1 MQEVKKAII
10 PVAGLG
16 TRFLPL
22 TKALSKPLLPLVD
35 KPMVDYIVQEA
46 KESGVERIVFVL
58 AEDKKNILDYF
69 KKNLRLENILLK
81 RNQKEILKSLKRLDK
96 ELEGISFSAV
106 IQQAP
111 RGDGDAIL
119 RAQKLINK
127 DACGVLFGDDIIVAR
142 VPALEQLSNIFKTC
156 QKPILC
162 LKKVPKDKLSS
173 YGVVKVEKIAHRLYK
188 VKDIIEKPK
197 DETEAP
203 SDLAIVGRYI
213 ITPLVFDYL
222 KKTRANNKGE
232 IVLAEALR
240 AMLKDG
246 KMIYGYEIE
255 GEWLEC
261 GNKVDWLK
269 SNLYLCLNHPEFG
282 PILREFLKK
291 IK

>member
-1 MQEVKKAII
+1 MQEIKKAII
-10 PVAGLG
+10 PLAGLG

-35 KPMVDYIVQEA
+35 RPMVDYIVREA
-46 KESGVERIVFVL
+46 KESGIERVVFVL

-69 KKNLRLENILLK
+69 KKNLKLENLLAK
-81 RNQKEILKSLKRLDK
+81 RNQKEILKSLKMLDK

-106 IQQAP
+106 LQKAP

-119 RAQKLINK
+119 KAQKLIGK
-127 DACGVLFGDDIIVAR
+127 DACGVLFGDDIIESKI
-142 VPALEQLSNIFKTC
+142 PALEQLSNIFKTC
-156 QKPILC
+156 QKPIIC
-162 LKKVPKDKLSS
+162 LKRVSKDKLSS
-173 YGVVKVEKIAHRLYK
+173 YGVFKVEKIANRLYK

-197 DETEAP
+197 SEEEAP
-203 SDLAIVGRYI
+203 SDLVIVGRYI

-222 KKTRANNKGE
+222 KKTRANSNGE
-232 IVLAEALR
+232 IILAEAFR
-240 AMLKDG
+240 TMLKDG
-246 KMIYGYEIE
+246 KMIYGYEVE

-261 GNKVDWLK
+261 GNKENWLK

-282 PILREFLKK
+282 PMLREFLKK